1 MGTVGKKITAGK
13 VLIYLFTTLMA
24 AFCLLPLLLMVI
36 VSFTSEQ
43 AIVNDGYSFFPKEL
57 SIDAYKTLFEN
68 GSEVVRCY
76 MNSVGVTLVGTILAV
91 MITAMASYALVAP
104 TVKYRNGIAMFFFV
118 TMVFNGG
125 MVPWYII
132 CHKVGLSENYLALL
146 IPSLIFSPF
155 NLFLVRNYMRDIPIS
170 LMESAKLDGAND
182 GQIAFRIYF
191 PLCKPILATV
201 ALFYGIGYWNDWWN
215 SIMLVTDKNMYTIQY
230 YLMKLKSELN
240 FMRSLQ
246 GGGIGG
252 GFPPSESLQMATAIV
267 TIGPLILLYPFLQ
280 KYIVKGL
287 VIGSVKG

>member
-1 MGTVGKKITAGK
+1 MGVAAKKITVGK
-13 VLIYLFTTLMA
+13 VLIYFFTTMAA

-43 AIVNDGYSFFPKEL
+43 AIVHNGYSFFPAEL
-57 SIDAYKTLFEN
+57 SLDAYKTLFEN
-68 GSEVVRCY
+68 GAEVARCY
-76 MNSVGVTLVGTILAV
+76 INSVGVTAVGTVLAV
-91 MITAMASYALVAP
+91 MVTSMASYSLVTP
-104 TVKYRNGIAMFFFV
+104 TVRYRNGIAMFFFI

-125 MVPWYII
+125 MVPWYMI
-132 CHKVGLSENYLALL
+132 CNKVGLTESYLALL
-146 IPSLIFSPF
+146 IPNLIFSPF
-155 NLFLVRNYMRDIPIS
+155 NLFLVRNYMREIPIS

-201 ALFYGIGYWNDWWN
+201 GLFYGIAYWNDWWN
-215 SIMLVTDKNMYTIQY
+215 SIMLVSNSKMYTIQY
-230 YLMKLKSELN
+230 YLMKLKSDLN
-240 FMRSLQ
+240 FMRNLQ

-252 GFPPSESLQMATAIV
+252 GFPPSESLQMATAVV

-287 VIGSVKG
+287 VIGGVKG